1 MGLSGAKA
9 ESNVAANQEFP
20 REQRRSTFTN
30 MHGPSM
36 SLMSKF
42 SLAKDAYTLEDYV
55 QMAQSRQQLPE

>member
-1 MGLSGAKA
+1 MIG
-9 ESNVAANQEFP
+9 NTDYHQ
-20 REQRRSTFTN
+20 QRKSTFSN